1 MWVEIL
7 VVPSKSIL
15 MIVSHSEWVRGLKY
29 TVCEWMSIQIVSHP
43 EWVCGLKFR
52 YYTEKKISTYIA
64 PFVGARIEMQQIL
77 RETTSERSHPEW
89 VCGLKFA

>member
-1 MWVEIL
+1 M
-7 VVPSKSIL
+7 
-15 MIVSHSEWVRGLKY
+15 KY

-64 PFVGARIEMQQIL
+64 PFVGARVEMQQFL

-89 VCGLKFA
+89 VCGLKCRYRSVTLVLRVSHLLGARVEI